1 MSFSK
6 SYEKIAESDLEK
18 LTYQKLGDTK
28 ELSVK
33 AEAVES
39 RFSSED
45 DIPKG

>member
-1 MSFSK
+1 
-6 SYEKIAESDLEK
+6 
-18 LTYQKLGDTK
+18 LGDTK

-45 DIPKG
+45 DIPKGWKSNNLFMIYMNNLVSF